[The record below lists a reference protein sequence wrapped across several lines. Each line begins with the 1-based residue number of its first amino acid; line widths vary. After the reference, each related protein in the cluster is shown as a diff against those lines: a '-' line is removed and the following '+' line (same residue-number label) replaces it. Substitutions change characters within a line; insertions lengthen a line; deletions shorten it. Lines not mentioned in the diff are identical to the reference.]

1 MKRIFLCFVFLSF
14 MLSVARAQNAQEEET
29 KEFILKVVSSY
40 KNPLAYYPLNRDLF
54 LPDQAE
60 IDSINGALD
69 RYSSPHLMYK
79 ILFDNDDS
87 IKRETFL
94 NASGQPL
101 FQTPISRFHSSKSN
115 DFQFFKRKQDKML
128 SSTPNLGR
136 FLLYNRQFKESGD
149 SQNH

>member
-1 MKRIFLCFVFLSF
+1 MKRTFLCFMFLSF
-14 MLSVARAQNAQEEET
+14 MFSVARAQNSQEEEA

-54 LPDQAE
+54 LPGQEE
-60 IDSINGALD
+60 IDSLNRVMD
-69 RYSSPHLMYK
+69 RYSAPHLMYK
-79 ILFDNDDS
+79 VLFVNDDS
-87 IKRETFL
+87 LKREAFL
-94 NASGQPL
+94 DAYGQPL
-101 FQTPISRFHSSKSN
+101 FQAPISRFHSSKSN
-115 DFQFFKRKQDKML
+115 DFHFFKRRQDKLL